1 VASPYRVLIADDHAI
16 VRNALR
22 SLLEGIEN
30 VDIVGEADDGLT
42 AIALTKKLQ
51 PDLLLLDVMMP
62 GANGVAV
69 VGEVKRWSPATR
81 VVVIT
86 GVTAEGTLRQFRDL
100 VAGLMLKSCT
110 PQELDYGLRRIMAG
124 ESYISERL
132 RQILAEPSGGVQLT
146 MRERQVLA
154 LIAQG
159 QSNAEIAQVLNLSAK
174 TADNHRT
181 NIMRKLD
188 VHSTAELV
196 AFAFRQGMAE
206 P

>member
-1 VASPYRVLIADDHAI
+1 M
-16 VRNALR
+16 R

>member
-1 VASPYRVLIADDHAI
+1 LIADDHAI
-16 VRNALR
+16 VRSALR

-30 VDIVGEADDGLT
+30 VDIVGEADDGLS
-42 AIALTKKLQ
+42 AIALAKKLQ

-62 GANGVAV
+62 GANGIAV

-81 VVVIT
+81 VVVVT
-86 GVTAEGTLRQFRDL
+86 GVTAEGTLRQFRDS
-100 VAGLMLKSCT
+100 VAGMMLKSCA

-124 ESYISERL
+124 ESYISEPL
-132 RQILAEPSGGVQLT
+132 RQLLAEPSGAVQLT

-159 QSNAEIAQVLNLSAK
+159 QSNAEIAHVLNLSAK

-188 VHSTAELV
+188 IHSTAELV

-206 P
+206 H

>member
-1 VASPYRVLIADDHAI
+1 M
-16 VRNALR
+16 R

-81 VVVIT
+81 VVVFT
-86 GVTAEGTLRQFRDL
+86 GVTAEGTLRQFRDSA
-100 VAGLMLKSCT
+100 AGLMLKSCT

-188 VHSTAELV
+188 IHSTAELV

>member
-1 VASPYRVLIADDHAI
+1 
-16 VRNALR
+16 
-22 SLLEGIEN
+22 
-30 VDIVGEADDGLT
+30 
-42 AIALTKKLQ
+42 
-51 PDLLLLDVMMP
+51 
-62 GANGVAV
+62 
-69 VGEVKRWSPATR
+69 
-81 VVVIT
+81 
-86 GVTAEGTLRQFRDL
+86 
-100 VAGLMLKSCT
+100 
-110 PQELDYGLRRIMAG
+110 
-124 ESYISERL
+124 
-132 RQILAEPSGGVQLT
+132 
-146 MRERQVLA
+146 VLA

>member
-16 VRNALR
+16 VRSALR
-22 SLLEGIEN
+22 SLLEGIQN

-81 VVVIT
+81 VVVFT
-86 GVTAEGTLRQFRDL
+86 GVTAEGTLRQFRDS

-132 RQILAEPSGGVQLT
+132 RQILTEPSSVVQLT

-188 VHSTAELV
+188 IHSTAELV
-196 AFAFRQGMAE
+196 TFAFRQGMAE